1 MDMIKLQEQFIE
13 ELLES
18 TPEDWE
24 RIEVHYER
32 YAWSGETSEIYIANS
47 FVGSEKTDLD
57 LTIEALEGLQAL
69 QDHPP
74 QGQAEPWTW
83 LKFVLDDSGRYHFDY
98 QYGVPPLVAREM
110 AAQKG

>member
-18 TPEDWE
+18 APEDWE

-32 YAWSGETSEIYIANS
+32 YAWGGETSEIYIANS